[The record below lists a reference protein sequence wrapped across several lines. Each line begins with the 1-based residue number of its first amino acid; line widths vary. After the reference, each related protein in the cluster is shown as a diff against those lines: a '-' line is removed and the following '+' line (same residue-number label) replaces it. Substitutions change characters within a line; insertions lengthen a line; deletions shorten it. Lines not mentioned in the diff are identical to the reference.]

1 MVFISKKDNARKRRV
16 ERKIFRETGRRVG
29 FVTTIGGGGGGRTIT
44 GGSGPSPS
52 DPLFGKIGA
61 GAGQETQ
68 PGVLGVR
75 GRGNDL
81 TGIAQPISVPRTSRT
96 GTRRELQLSEGK
108 KGDLFCEI
116 KIIKGKRKRVCK
128 VKTTDKKRKKPIR
141 VSRNVDKQFG
151 FFRRIL

>member
-1 MVFISKKDNARKRRV
+1 MGFTAGDDPKRIAKQNKKIAKR
-16 ERKIFRETGRRVG
+16 IFRETGQRVG
-29 FVTTIGGGGGGRTIT
+29 FVTSRGGGGGRII
-44 GGSGPSPS
+44 SSP
-52 DPLFGKIGA
+52 
-61 GAGQETQ
+61 ETR

-75 GRGNDL
+75 GRGNDV
-81 TGIAQPISVPRTSRT
+81 TGIAQPISVPSVSGTK
-96 GTRRELQLSEGK
+96 TRRELQLSEGK

-141 VSRNVDKQFG
+141 VTRRVDKQFG